1 MSGLT
6 LTIEHLI
13 GERAKYR
20 ITNTEGQIIKRA
32 EQRIHRTTVDVPPPK
47 PEKARRKGGKHAGT
61 GP

>member
-32 EQRIHRTTVDVPPPK
+32 EQRIHRTTVDAPPPK
-47 PEKARRKGGKHAGT
+47 PKPKQKKSKK
-61 GP
+61 